1 MVYNGK
7 PYLKNGFGA
16 TPIVGNPF
24 ISTVSM
30 VYKPRNITGAAA
42 PCKYGSMGG
51 EWAEA
56 SLKKVLHR
64 GDCSITNCESAS
76 RTNVGMKQYTARLCR
91 IGRIQSGWG
100 WQIQNS
106 GLNHLGTSGE
116 ETWKH
121 HGHKRG
127 EPQWSA
133 RNCGDLEIRMYAG
146 AGFSENNGQGST
158 TFTGDC
164 AVWSGFSLQK

>member
-51 EWAEA
+51 E
-56 SLKKVLHR
+56 
-64 GDCSITNCESAS
+64 
-76 RTNVGMKQYTARLCR
+76 
-91 IGRIQSGWG
+91 
-100 WQIQNS
+100 
-106 GLNHLGTSGE
+106 
-116 ETWKH
+116 
-121 HGHKRG
+121 
-127 EPQWSA
+127 
-133 RNCGDLEIRMYAG
+133 
-146 AGFSENNGQGST
+146 
-158 TFTGDC
+158 
-164 AVWSGFSLQK
+164 